1 MDWGCEGGMIR
12 VWGMGYWRF
21 WAGVFGLVIG
31 ILTHVDFVACTFD
44 LRWVGIFG
52 MGALG
57 VLKVL
62 DMGL

>member
-1 MDWGCEGGMIR
+1 LSDELGLWKWNDWGI
-12 VWGMGYWRF
+12 GYGRF

-31 ILTHVDFVACTFD
+31 ILTHVDFVARTFD

-52 MGALG
+52 MAALG
-57 VLKVL
+57 VLEVL